1 MKAKYQEGVFKPL
14 EKIKDIKEGEVVDIF
29 IERHEWNQLAT
40 TNPSFEFLNN
50 EPDIY
55 TQADIKSE

>member
-1 MKAKYQEGVFKPL
+1 MKAKYQEAVFKPL
-14 EKIKDIKEGEVVDIF
+14 KKIKDIIEGEVVKIS
-29 IERHEWNQLAT
+29 IERHEWNEFAVE
-40 TNPSFEFLNN
+40 NPSFKFLRE